1 MPAGIVSLL
10 EEQEVSFVI
19 GCDQD
24 GGSDPCDSCDNGG
37 DCVCDAGDGT
47 WT

>member
-1 MPAGIVSLL
+1 MPAGIVSLV
-10 EEQEVSFVI
+10 EEELDLI
-19 GCDQD
+19 NCDQD

-37 DCVCDAGDGT
+37 DCVCDSGDGT

>member
-1 MPAGIVSLL
+1 MPAGIVSLVDYD
-10 EEQEVSFVI
+10 EENDE
-19 GCDQD
+19 
-24 GGSDPCDSCDNGG
+24 GSGPCDSCDSGG